1 MTERSSASAPRGIS
15 QDRYSTG
22 TTTRLTGG
30 RGLMSHDA
38 GEAGGVHSDETL
50 GGLTHSTAVESSGGM
65 IRMIVP

>member
-1 MTERSSASAPRGIS
+1 
-15 QDRYSTG
+15 
-22 TTTRLTGG
+22 
-30 RGLMSHDA
+30 MSHDA